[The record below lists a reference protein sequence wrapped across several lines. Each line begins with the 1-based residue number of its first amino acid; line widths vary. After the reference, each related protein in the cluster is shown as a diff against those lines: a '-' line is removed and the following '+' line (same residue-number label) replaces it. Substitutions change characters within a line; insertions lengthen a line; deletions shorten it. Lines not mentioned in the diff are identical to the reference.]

1 MTDVTWLVVLTIVE
15 IIALVVVLTTF
26 VVILTRQLR
35 GVAELLGRIAFGVRA
50 VERQAEPLRPS
61 VERMDESLEALNG
74 ELVPRLTAGPADE
87 R

>member
-15 IIALVVVLTTF
+15 IVALVVVLATF
-26 VVILTRQLR
+26 VVIITRQLR

-50 VERQAEPLRPS
+50 VERQAGSLRPS
-61 VERMDESLEALNG
+61 VERMDATLEALNG
-74 ELVPRLTAGPADE
+74 ELLPQLTAGSTEE